1 MLFWCFPSGPISFC
15 QIKKRFCPPWKGSD
29 ERGYSPRTASGE
41 KKNRSLVLVYFL
53 SQSKVFPCAFS
64 LSPRPLSQDLSCPIL
79 QFHKAHNTHCLS
91 QKYWRK
97 WRIASVCWWFSC
109 FGFLGCKAAKRMGA
123 GQNIWISLRRPQ
135 RSKKSLTASVLKRLG
150 N

>member
-15 QIKKRFCPPWKGSD
+15 QIKKEVLPSLEGFWWKRLLSQDGI
-29 ERGYSPRTASGE
+29 RR
-41 KKNRSLVLVYFL
+41 KKKSISSVLVYFL

-64 LSPRPLSQDLSCPIL
+64 LSPRPLSQDLSRPIL

-97 WRIASVCWWFSC
+97 WRIASICWWFSC
-109 FGFLGCKAAKRMGA
+109 FGFLGSKAAKRMGA
-123 GQNIWISLRRPQ
+123 GQNNWISLRRPQ
-135 RSKKSLTASVLKRLG
+135 RSKKSLTASVLL
-150 N
+150 NA